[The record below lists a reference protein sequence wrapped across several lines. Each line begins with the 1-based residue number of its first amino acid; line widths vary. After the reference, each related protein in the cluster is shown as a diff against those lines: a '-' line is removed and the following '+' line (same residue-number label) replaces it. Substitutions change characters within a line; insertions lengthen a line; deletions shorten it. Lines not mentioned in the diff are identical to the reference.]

1 MRPRLL
7 LVDDEEMFLEYL
19 SRRLIKLQY
28 EVAKSFSGEDALE
41 KIRVQDFD
49 VVILDVLMPGIDGI
63 ETLREI
69 KRIKPVTEVVMLTGH
84 ASAEAG
90 VEGMRLGAYDYLRK
104 PCDMEELVSK
114 INKAYE
120 RRADRESS

>member
-19 SRRLIKLQY
+19 SRRLIKLKY
-28 EVAKSFSGEDALE
+28 DVATSFSGEDALE
-41 KIRVQDFD
+41 KIRGQDFD

-104 PCDMEELVSK
+104 PCDMDELVSK
-114 INKAYE
+114 VNKAYE
-120 RRADRESS
+120 RRAERESP